1 MSKDL
6 TSNISSKNVSKNYL
20 IEKRRRKRK
29 IKRYFFLLIIL
40 ISISITL
47 CLKLNYFNISNIDVI
62 DNRNIPS
69 EEIIK
74 LSAITKG
81 NNIFYTNLKRS
92 KANIL
97 SNSYI
102 LNVNIKRKLPST
114 IQIFIQEREAI
125 FYIKKGDT
133 YLIVDKEG
141 VILEEKQKIDSMK
154 LIKLEGFD
162 KDNYKLGQV
171 IETKDERK
179 LKLIGEITTMIEKL
193 QDGVSEPS
201 IVNIDDLT
209 DIKFFYGEMMI
220 KFGTSEDFT
229 TKFNKALNIL
239 IQNNLIK
246 KSGYIDVSFKGDPVF
261 FLKD

>member
-6 TSNISSKNVSKNYL
+6 TSNTNNRNISKNYL

-40 ISISITL
+40 ISVSITL
-47 CLKLNYFNISNIDVI
+47 CLKLNYFNINNIDVI

-81 NNIFYTNLKRS
+81 NNIFYTNLKKS

-102 LNVNIKRKLPST
+102 LNVNIKRKLPNT
-114 IQIFIQEREAI
+114 IQIFIQERSAI
-125 FYIKKGDT
+125 FYIKKGDI
-133 YLIVDKEG
+133 YLIVDREG

-162 KDNYKLGQV
+162 KDNYKLGEA

-179 LKLIGEITTMIEKL
+179 LKLIGEITTMIENL
-193 QDGVSEPS
+193 QDGVPEPS
-201 IVNIDDLT
+201 IVNIEDLT
-209 DIKFFYGEMMI
+209 DIKFFYGDMMI

-229 TKFNKALNIL
+229 TKYNRALNIL
-239 IQNNLIK
+239 IQNKLIK